1 MAESRTRARAG
12 CLVHGRI
19 SAPEL
24 NDPVECTIWDIS
36 PEGARLI
43 VSDGPAIPDKIKIS
57 TPFSLAARE
66 AEVCWRSG
74 AEAGIRFLDGGNS
87 SADDLAEQLRTAEA
101 RNAEL
106 VERLRAFQRR
116 LAEAEARGAKPSKDV
131 A

>member
-1 MAESRTRARAG
+1 MAESRTRERAG

-24 NDPVECTIWDIS
+24 SDPVECTIWDIS

-43 VSDGPAIPDKIKIS
+43 VPEGTALPDKIKIS
-57 TPFSLAARE
+57 TPFALAPRQ
-66 AEVCWRSG
+66 AELCWRTG
-74 AEAGIRFLDGGNS
+74 NEAGIRFLDDGASPAN
-87 SADDLAEQLRTAEA
+87 DLAEQLRAAEA

-106 VERLRAFQRR
+106 VERLRGFQRR
-116 LAEAEARGAKPSKDV
+116 LAEAESRSTSNKDV